1 MARKTAIVATW
12 TRPLALLML
21 LLAVACT
28 PIASGPTLQVEW
40 APPPHC
46 IQGTQ
51 ESGSVYII
59 CMPGEG
65 QPPWNGKLLLFAH
78 GYVAVDQ
85 PIEIPADQ
93 MVLPGPAG
101 VISVNDLVTS
111 MGYAFAASSYSMN
124 GLAILP
130 AIEDLIDLVDI
141 FATLKTTP
149 TDVLLTG
156 VSEGGLITTLAIER
170 HPDVFSGGLAACGP
184 YGDFQ
189 AQIDHFGDS
198 RVVFDYFF
206 PGLMPEGPVS
216 IPPDLMENWA
226 TSFFSSTIEPAVS
239 DPTNAISVTQFLTV
253 MDILPHTFD
262 PPTST
267 LTIERLLWYN
277 VFATEDAK
285 GKLGGQPFDNTMRI
299 YSGSEDDVALNEGV
313 LRIAA
318 DQTAID
324 EIEAYYQTSGALLRP
339 LVTLHTT
346 GDFLVPY
353 WHATLYREKVAQA
366 GNASLHRHFRSTV
379 HGHCT
384 FNALEVIAAFQALE
398 RMMQRRVHLPLLMQA
413 KTAP

>member
-1 MARKTAIVATW
+1 MGRKTAMTTTGRV
-12 TRPLALLML
+12 LALLIFL
-21 LLAVACT
+21 VAACIPLSRPAAQAT
-28 PIASGPTLQVEW
+28 WS
-40 APPPHC
+40 PPPNC
-46 IQGTQ
+46 IEGTQ
-51 ESGSVYII
+51 DSGSVYIL
-59 CMPGEG
+59 CMPDEG
-65 QPPWNGKLLLFAH
+65 QPPWNGKLLLYAH
-78 GYVAVDQ
+78 GYVAIDR
-85 PIEIPADQ
+85 PIEIPMDQ
-93 MVLPGPAG
+93 MFLPGPTGPIG
-101 VISVNDLVTS
+101 VHDLVTS
-111 MGYAFAASSYSMN
+111 MGYAFAANSYSMN
-124 GLAILP
+124 GLAVLP

-141 FATLKTTP
+141 FESLKTTP

-170 HPDVFSGGLAACGP
+170 HPDIFDGGLATCGP
-184 YGDFQ
+184 YGDFR
-189 AQIDHFGDS
+189 AQVDYFGDS

-216 IPPDLMENWA
+216 IPPDLMESW
-226 TSFFSSTIEPAVS
+226 TTHFFSSTIEPAIS

-253 MDILPHTFD
+253 MDASPYTFD

-285 GKLGGQPFDNTMRI
+285 DKLGGQPFDNMTRI
-299 YSGSEDDVALNEGV
+299 YSGSEDDAALNNGV
-313 LRIAA
+313 VRIAA

-324 EIEAYYQTSGALLRP
+324 EIEAHYQTSGALVRP

-346 GDFLVPY
+346 GDFVVPY

-366 GNASLHRHFRSTV
+366 GSASLHRHIRSNV

-413 KTAP
+413 TTTP